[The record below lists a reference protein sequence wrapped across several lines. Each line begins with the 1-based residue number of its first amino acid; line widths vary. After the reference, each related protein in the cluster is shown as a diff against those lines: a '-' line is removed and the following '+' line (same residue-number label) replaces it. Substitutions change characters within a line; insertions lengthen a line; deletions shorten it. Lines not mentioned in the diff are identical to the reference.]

1 MTQPAQPSAKSQEM
15 LQVLQQA
22 VVEALD
28 KKQRLGQYA
37 VIWKDGAPVKVGGE
51 AEDMEIPAV
60 PGETAMPEEP
70 ADQELSRKVL
80 ERMGERAQAVE
91 VDIDGI

>member
-22 VVEALD
+22 VAEALD

-51 AEDMEIPAV
+51 AEDMEIPAL
-60 PGETAMPEEP
+60 PGATAIPEEP
-70 ADQELSRKVL
+70 AGEELNRKVL
-80 ERMGERAQAVE
+80 ERMGERAEAVE
-91 VDIDGI
+91 VDIDSI

>member
-1 MTQPAQPSAKSQEM
+1 M